1 MQEIHV
7 MVERAK
13 KKINKK
19 KIQMSHP
26 EMNIYIKLITEIY
39 LYKANTWNIK
49 TRKKYNQLELK

>member
-1 MQEIHV
+1 

-49 TRKKYNQLELK
+49 TRKKCNQLELK